1 MREEV
6 NMTLSN
12 KELSLVVGG
21 LSGALLNSILGIAES
36 IFELGRTIGRNLKK
50 LFS

>member
-1 MREEV
+1 MIL
-6 NMTLSN
+6 TN
-12 KELSLVVGG
+12 KDLSLVAGG

-36 IFELGRTIGRNLKK
+36 IFELGKIIGRNLKK